1 MPRRYFFYGWWVAF
15 TALFVNA
22 ILSGP
27 SFGSTGLW
35 IDALEREFGWTRAQL
50 SIAFSLGQLE
60 GSIAA
65 PIVGFLIDKFGGKR
79 VSLSGA
85 FVAAGGFVCLSRTF
99 PYTPEVSVWNDAL
112 VFYVAY
118 VLIMLGV
125 TLGGWIP
132 MTVII
137 NNWFNKR
144 RSLAMAV
151 GSVGFSIGTFAI
163 VPLLALLMSPD
174 NLGWRNT
181 ALLVSFVFLFVGLPI
196 WKIIKNNP
204 EEIGEIPDGVK
215 SVKGESGTRP
225 IQSELKSD
233 PDFTITEALKEK
245 VFWVISV
252 GHGASAMM
260 TSTMMVHLI
269 LALNG
274 QGLSLQLAAVM
285 WGVCMAIGGASQ
297 MLGGVIGDRLPK
309 RLALWIF
316 GSIQSIGVTF
326 APIVSSLSTAIIFCV
341 VYGIGFGGRAPITT
355 AMRGEYFGRKSFG
368 KIMGVSAVPLMI
380 MTMTGPV
387 VAGALFDRYGD
398 YRLAFISLAAVGFIG
413 SLSFLFAKKPI
424 HPSLR

>member
-1 MPRRYFFYGWWVAF
+1 MPRRYVFYGWWIAL

-65 PIVGFLIDKFGGKR
+65 PIVGYLIDKFGGKR

-85 FVAAGGFVCLSRTF
+85 FVAAVGFVCLSSTF
-99 PYTPEVSVWNDAL
+99 PFTPGTSLWNDAL
-112 VFYVAY
+112 VFYLAY

-137 NNWFNKR
+137 NNWFDKR

-163 VPLLALLMSPD
+163 VPFLAFLITAD
-174 NLGWRNT
+174 KLGWRST

-196 WKIIKNNP
+196 WKVIKNNP
-204 EEIGEIPDGVK
+204 DEIGEIPDGRK
-215 SVKGESGTRP
+215 SVDAEKDNIPAQRES
-225 IQSELKSD
+225 QSH
-233 PDFTITEALKEK
+233 PDFTINEALREK
-245 VFWVISV
+245 VFWIISV

-274 QGLSLQLAAVM
+274 QGLSLQLSAVM
-285 WGVCMAIGGASQ
+285 WGVSMAIGGASQ

-316 GSIQSIGVTF
+316 GSIQSIGVTL
-326 APIVSSLSTAIIFCV
+326 APIVNDLPTAIAFCAI
-341 VYGIGFGGRAPITT
+341 YGVGFGGRAPITT

-387 VAGALFDRYGD
+387 VAGTLFDRYGD
-398 YRLAFISLAAVGFIG
+398 YKLAFLSLAAVGFIG
-413 SLSFLFAKKPI
+413 SLSFLFAKRPI
-424 HPSLR
+424 HPSLK